1 MPGDPYNVRERLD
14 HALRVLALSP
24 DPLRGRLISAAAEIS
39 PLLDHDF
46 GNTRGN
52 ALSTEIGEL
61 LTRQETVE
69 ASVAGLSDDEL
80 VRLAELIF
88 DLDSHYRPPAG

>member
-1 MPGDPYNVRERLD
+1 
-14 HALRVLALSP
+14 
-24 DPLRGRLISAAAEIS
+24 
-39 PLLDHDF
+39 
-46 GNTRGN
+46 
-52 ALSTEIGEL
+52 